1 MLGAIWAQS
10 LDGIIG
16 DGVSMP
22 WHVPEDLAHFKDITT
37 GAPVIM
43 GRKTWQSLPERFR
56 PLPGRDNYVLS
67 STAPGPWS
75 AGAEVVNSLDDVAT
89 LSTAWILG
97 GGKVYAATLGDV
109 DRLEITLMGANIG
122 SIYGRRAVY
131 APEIPD
137 DFGLVAD
144 SEWQVS
150 ANGHLQ
156 IPGHEPSDL
165 PLKYRF
171 LSYERKAAA

>member
-67 STAPGPWS
+67 STAPGQWS
-75 AGAEVVNSLDDVAT
+75 AGAEVVNSLDDVTT

-97 GGKVYAATLGDV
+97 GGKVYAATLGGV

-122 SIYGRRAVY
+122 SIYGRRAVF